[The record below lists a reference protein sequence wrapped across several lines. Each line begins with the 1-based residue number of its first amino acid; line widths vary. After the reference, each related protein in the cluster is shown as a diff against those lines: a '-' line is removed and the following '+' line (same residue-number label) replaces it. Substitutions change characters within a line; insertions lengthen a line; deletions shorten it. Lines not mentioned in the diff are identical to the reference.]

1 MRSIFCTLVCAAT
14 LVLPAPASAHVTIQP
29 TEALVGDFARFVVR
43 VPNERDDANTI
54 KVEVRFPP
62 LAFVSFEPK
71 QGWSRGVE
79 MKKLDEPIVV
89 FGNEIT
95 EVVDE
100 VTWSGGRIRPGEFLE
115 FGFSARTPDD
125 ESTLA
130 FDAIQT
136 YSSGEVVRWTD
147 EPDSETPAATVATYD
162 IDIPEGGGELAVLAR
177 IDDRLGALQEDR
189 DEDGSPLGA
198 ILGGI
203 GIALGAVAIVLAMRT
218 RGT

>member
-1 MRSIFCTLVCAAT
+1 MRSIFCTLVCAAA
-14 LVLPAPASAHVTIQP
+14 LVLAAPASAHVTIQP

-54 KVEVRFPP
+54 KVEVRLPP

-71 QGWSRGVE
+71 QGWSRRLE

-125 ESTLA
+125 ESTLV

-136 YSSGEVVRWTD
+136 YSSGEVVRWTG

-162 IDIPEGGGELAVLAR
+162 IDIPEGRGELAVLAR

-189 DEDGSPLGA
+189 DEDGSPFAA

-203 GIALGAVAIVLAMRT
+203 GIALAAVAIVLAMRT
-218 RGT
+218 TGT